1 MSGFFDIPSDLQHS
15 WLGLIGLHLREALL
29 PVLFGLVLALPLA
42 QLCIRFRWLYP
53 PVLWVTTVLYAIPS
67 LAFFVV
73 LIDYT
78 GQSELTV
85 MIPLGIYSLVV
96 FVPAIVDGVRS
107 VPQETLDAAT
117 AMGLGPVR
125 RYFQVQLPIAA
136 PAIIAGLRV
145 ATVSSISLVS
155 VGMLIGN
162 QGGLGNLL
170 NDGMIYHQPRLVWLS
185 VVGTASDVTIAMEL
199 GVDGVLLNTGIAH
212 ARDPLAA
219 NAKVRLPQQLGQDDR
234 QQQNDDQVAC
244 LPEQPARAVVEMHD
258 APAVQRSLR
267 SLSISAELAVE
278 PYYVALRATM
288 LGLAAR
294 FKSCR

>member
-1 MSGFFDIPSDLQHS
+1 MSGGLFDIPSDLQNTY
-15 WLGLIGLHLREALL
+15 WGLVGMHLRLALV
-29 PVLFGLVLALPLA
+29 PVVAGLLLALPIS
-42 QLCIRFRWLYP
+42 QLCVLMRWLYP
-53 PVLWVTTVLYAIPS
+53 PVLWITTILYAIPS

-185 VVGTASDVTIAMEL
+185 VIGTAVLAILADAFLVLVRVLVTPWMPRGNRKPRPVDEPEPEL
-199 GVDGVLLNTGIAH
+199 
-212 ARDPLAA
+212 RPEPAA
-219 NAKVRLPQQLGQDDR
+219 AALEDAVR
-234 QQQNDDQVAC
+234 
-244 LPEQPARAVVEMHD
+244 
-258 APAVQRSLR
+258 
-267 SLSISAELAVE
+267 
-278 PYYVALRATM
+278 
-288 LGLAAR
+288 
-294 FKSCR
+294 